1 MSTARF
7 GLRATQALRQPL
19 RQNIRSTVQRRY
31 QSTAEQVAQDA
42 AKEETAFSKFF
53 NSPVGPK
60 TVHFWAPIMKV
71 CLTSRSPDT
80 PTYPAQTAY

>member
-7 GLRATQALRQPL
+7 GLRASQALRQNF
-19 RQNIRSTVQRRY
+19 RMAAQRRY
-31 QSTAEQVAQDA
+31 QSTVAEGA

-71 CLTSRSPDT
+71 HPQTYSPAPHTSVPTT
-80 PTYPAQTAY
+80 PQYTH